1 MHTNG
6 YMWVLSCT
14 ELLLFPLQ
22 LKEQTSRQI
31 EAVNDTFTSVRYQLV
46 QGKGSSGNS
55 TNESNAGTALA
66 NEKLGKETSLVSFW
80 TSTHFNLK
88 TRDMSKLL
96 NGLFPNNIFKAPG
109 NSENLCDSSYKES
122 SCHSSR
128 DLIRARMFRMFNFYD
143 HFNLRISG
151 SKL

>member
-66 NEKLGKETSLVSFW
+66 NEKLGTETSLVSF
-80 TSTHFNLK
+80 
-88 TRDMSKLL
+88 
-96 NGLFPNNIFKAPG
+96 
-109 NSENLCDSSYKES
+109 
-122 SCHSSR
+122 
-128 DLIRARMFRMFNFYD
+128 
-143 HFNLRISG
+143 
-151 SKL
+151 